1 VIEAPDDAFANTLV
15 MSGVKQI
22 WHKARRL
29 VAVTAGAGASILVL
43 SSVNLPPTE
52 PTKATDWKV

>member
-1 VIEAPDDAFANTLV
+1 